1 MASYESTLQ
10 RYKQSTLQKKE
21 LIAFFGKYFNENTI
35 CVYFEFHDTKSQD
48 WCKIISI
55 Y

>member
-35 CVYFEFHDTKSQD
+35 CVYFEFHDPKSRD
-48 WCKIISI
+48 VVK
-55 Y
+55 